1 MLAGLSAIAAPL
13 AIGLG
18 AAYLINKLF
27 D

>member
-1 MLAGLSAIAAPL
+1 MASLMTLAGPI

-18 AAYLINKLF
+18 AAFLINKLF

>member
-1 MLAGLSAIAAPL
+1 LANIAALAGPL

-18 AAYLINKLF
+18 AAFLITKLF